1 MLVPMLLYLVSIK
14 WRTNL
19 LTRGERILQT
29 VPRVYSQN
37 EVKQPVVVA
46 ERVSLRTT
54 RCQGKTRAR
63 QSLLAQKYVK

>member
-1 MLVPMLLYLVSIK
+1 MHETFIITDLFYQCMK
-14 WRTNL
+14 
-19 LTRGERILQT
+19 QT

-54 RCQGKTRAR
+54 RRQGKTRAR